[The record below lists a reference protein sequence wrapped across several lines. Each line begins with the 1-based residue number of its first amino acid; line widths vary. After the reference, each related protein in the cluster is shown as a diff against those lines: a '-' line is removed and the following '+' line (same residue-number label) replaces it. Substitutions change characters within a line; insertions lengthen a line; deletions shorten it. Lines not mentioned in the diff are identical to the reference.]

1 MERHHRHKNFTLVS
15 DQYLWSAANHIAMLV
30 FFKSTWTAT
39 QTTHTFPGKAL
50 REEKQLKVSIC
61 VKEVG
66 NLQDAVLQCRNSLGT
81 GSLYSGCMDTWAA
94 LTTQ

>member
-1 MERHHRHKNFTLVS
+1 MS
-15 DQYLWSAANHIAMLV
+15 DQFLWWAANYISMLV
-30 FFKSTWTAT
+30 FEGDQSHSHIFKSTWTAT
-39 QTTHTFPGKAL
+39 QTTHKL
-50 REEKQLKVSIC
+50 LKKLLEEKRLKVSIC